1 MESRNPQPMK
11 FTWRIQRFSRL
22 TERKYYSDEFT
33 AGGCKWRLLVFPKGN
48 NADSVSIY
56 LDVPDASTLPS
67 GWRRAA
73 QFSFIMVNQNQRSS
87 SSRKETSHIFN
98 ADEVDWGFAS
108 FKPLTDLKNHR
119 NGFLVNDTVIV
130 EVEVD
135 VRSVHPL
142 VVVPEAD
149 RIPADV
155 DPPVVT
161 EMNRFESFFS
171 KLEEFIITTENSAAR
186 EGSGSN
192 STKNDQ
198 MVDLI
203 SGSPSLEEVENAK
216 QSLKECLSD
225 LFKLNM
231 KDRLSAALLTL
242 SRAEV
247 GLSSDQQ
254 KSIKAF
260 WDSFDD
266 FISDFLTF
274 EQDNAEFELQKLA
287 RDQVF
292 SSMKK
297 KHEIHLS
304 NRQLLESLSAEE
316 EELKKRM
323 EEVKLRKENLVSDW
337 EILMTESEEAK
348 SNYVAQEKKLE
359 VVEEKK
365 RIAEERMSRST
376 TAWSSLKA
384 QFI

>member
-1 MESRNPQPMK
+1 MK
-11 FTWRIQRFSRL
+11 FAWRIQRFSRL
-22 TERKYYSDEFT
+22 TERKYYSDDFT

-67 GWRRAA
+67 GWRREA
-73 QFSFIMVNQNQRSS
+73 QFSLIMVNQNQRSS
-87 SSRKETSHIFN
+87 STRRETRHTFT
-98 ADEVDWGFAS
+98 AREADWGFTS
-108 FKPLTDLKNHR
+108 FKPLAELHTHM
-119 NGFLVNDTVIV
+119 NGFLLNDTLIV
-130 EVEVD
+130 EAEVD
-135 VRSVHPL
+135 VLDGHPP
-142 VVVPEAD
+142 VIVPEAD
-149 RIPADV
+149 HSLPD
-155 DPPVVT
+155 T
-161 EMNRFESFFS
+161 EP
-171 KLEEFIITTENSAAR
+171 L
-186 EGSGSN
+186 
-192 STKNDQ
+192 
-198 MVDLI
+198 
-203 SGSPSLEEVENAK
+203 EVEKAK

-242 SRAEV
+242 SHAEV

-260 WDSFDD
+260 RENFED

-292 SSMKK
+292 SSVKK
-297 KHEIHLS
+297 NHEIHLS
-304 NRQLLESLSAEE
+304 NRQLLESLDAEE

-323 EEVKLRKENLVSDW
+323 GEVKMRKEKLISDW
-337 EILMTESEEAK
+337 EILMTESGEAK
-348 SNYVAQEKKLE
+348 SNYTAQEKKLA

-376 TAWSSLKA
+376 MAWSSLKA
-384 QFI
+384 QFV

>member
-1 MESRNPQPMK
+1 MK
-11 FTWRIQRFSRL
+11 FAWRIQRFSRL
-22 TERKYYSDEFT
+22 TERKYYSDDFT

-67 GWRRAA
+67 GWRREA
-73 QFSFIMVNQNQRSS
+73 QFSLIMVNQNQRSS
-87 SSRKETSHIFN
+87 STRRETRHTFT
-98 ADEVDWGFAS
+98 AREADWGFTS
-108 FKPLTDLKNHR
+108 FKPLAELHTHM
-119 NGFLVNDTVIV
+119 NGFLLNDTLIV
-130 EVEVD
+130 EAEVD
-135 VRSVHPL
+135 VLDGHPP
-142 VVVPEAD
+142 VIVPEAD
-149 RIPADV
+149 HSLPDTE
-155 DPPVVT
+155 PLVVT
-161 EMNRFESFFS
+161 ETNRFESFFS
-171 KLEEFIITTENSAAR
+171 ELKEFIITTENSAAR

-192 STKNDQ
+192 STENDQ
-198 MVDLI
+198 MVHLI
-203 SGSPSLEEVENAK
+203 SGSLSLEEVEKAK

-242 SRAEV
+242 SHAEV

-260 WDSFDD
+260 RENFED

-292 SSMKK
+292 SSVKK
-297 KHEIHLS
+297 NHEIHLS
-304 NRQLLESLSAEE
+304 NRQLLESLDAEE

-323 EEVKLRKENLVSDW
+323 GEVKMRKEKLISDW
-337 EILMTESEEAK
+337 EILMTESGEAK
-348 SNYVAQEKKLE
+348 SNYTAQEKKLA

-376 TAWSSLKA
+376 MAWSSLKA
-384 QFI
+384 QFV